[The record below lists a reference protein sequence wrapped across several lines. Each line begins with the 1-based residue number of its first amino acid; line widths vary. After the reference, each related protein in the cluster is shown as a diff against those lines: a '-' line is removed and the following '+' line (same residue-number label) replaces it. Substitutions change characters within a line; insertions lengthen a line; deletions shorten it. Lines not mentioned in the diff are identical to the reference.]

1 MWCRGLWAGIFS
13 LSQQLFAL
21 TENRIYA
28 SARITL
34 RMQFLKIVALCIVA
48 AIVYGMIHD
57 QVTAHLCVEYFSVFH
72 PPVFATNSP
81 TLLALGWGVIAT
93 WWVGLFLGVL
103 LAIAARVGSRP
114 KLAAADL
121 AKPIVILLLV
131 MAASAIV
138 CGFAG
143 YAMAK
148 QGMIFPPAWVAARLN
163 PSAHARFMA
172 DWWAHSASYAVG
184 LIGGLIVCVLQ
195 YRKRGDGRL
204 VQSDFKPR
212 TSSL

>member
-1 MWCRGLWAGIFS
+1 
-13 LSQQLFAL
+13 
-21 TENRIYA
+21 
-28 SARITL
+28 
-34 RMQFLKIVALCIVA
+34 MQFLKIVFLCVFA

-81 TLLALGWGVIAT
+81 TLLGLGWGIIAT
-93 WWVGLFLGVL
+93 WWVGLLLGVL
-103 LAIAARVGSRP
+103 LAISSRVGSRP
-114 KLAAADL
+114 KLAVADI
-121 AKPIVILLLV
+121 AKPIAILLLV

-138 CGFAG
+138 SGFVG
-143 YAMAK
+143 YAMGK
-148 QGMIFPPAWVAARLN
+148 HGVIFPPAWVAARLN

-172 DWWAHSASYAVG
+172 DWWAHGASYAVG
-184 LIGGLIVCVLQ
+184 LIGGVIVCVVQ
-195 YRKRGDGRL
+195 FRKRGDGRL